1 MITRTYSTVLLCSSK
16 HGYFQVFI
24 KIRLLQSTF
33 FHSLPQSSFFPLPDV
48 DATRAERQVPSFPYF
63 AKISFDFLKFRP
75 E

>member
-33 FHSLPQSSFFPLPDV
+33 FLTLFLNHRFFHCLMWMLLVLNARYLLFHTLP
-48 DATRAERQVPSFPYF
+48 R
-63 AKISFDFLKFRP
+63 FLLIF
-75 E
+75 